1 MGNEHVT
8 QARLIID
15 LKEKIYAGKRISAP
29 EAVELFSWDLI
40 ELGKAGDFRRNM
52 KVAGEEVGFIVDRI
66 INYTNVC
73 QAVCNFCAFHA
84 RAGSIEPYIMSKDE
98 ILEKIGELVAVGGT
112 QIMLQGGIHP
122 DHTLDTY
129 LDMVSSV
136 KKNYP
141 EVVLH
146 SFSPTELYHISDK
159 SGVSVNGVVKALK
172 NAGLDSVPGASDI
185 LVDRVRKLVSP
196 NKITTGQWLEVMHIL
211 HKNNLKSSATMTYGM
226 GETLAER
233 VEHLMVIRDLQDDT
247 GFLRAF
253 IPWSFSPVN
262 TKLTHITP
270 ATGVEYL
277 KIVAIAR
284 IVLDNIN
291 YIQGGW
297 LTEGLKLAQIALS
310 FGVND
315 MGGVLTEEVVVKAAG
330 INNSCSSDQMIDIIR
345 NAGKIPVRRNSDYQ
359 VIERF

>member
-1 MGNEHVT
+1 M
-8 QARLIID
+8 D
-15 LKEKIYAGKRISAP
+15 
-29 EAVELFSWDLI
+29 LFSWDLI

-52 KVAGEEVGFIVDRI
+52 NVAGKEVGFIVDRI

-73 QAVCNFCAFHA
+73 QAVCDFCAFHA
-84 RAGSIEPYIMSKDE
+84 RAGSIEPYSLSMDE
-98 ILEKIGELVAVGGT
+98 ILDKIGELAAVGGT
-112 QIMLQGGIHP
+112 QVMLQGGIHP

-141 EVVLH
+141 QIVLH
-146 SFSPTELYHISDK
+146 SFSPTELCHISEK
-159 SGVSVNGVVKALK
+159 SGVSLDAVVKAMK
-172 NAGLDSVPGASDI
+172 KAGLDSVPGASDM
-185 LVDRVRKLVSP
+185 LVDRVRRRVSP
-196 NKITTGQWLEVMHIL
+196 NKITTAQWLEVMHVL
-211 HKNNLKSSATMTYGM
+211 HRNGMKSSATMTYGM
-226 GETLAER
+226 GETLQER
-233 VEHLMVIRDLQDDT
+233 VEHLMVIRDLQDNT
-247 GFLRAF
+247 GLLRAF

-277 KIVAIAR
+277 KIAAIAR

-330 INNSCSSDQMIDIIR
+330 VDTSCTREQMIDIIR
-345 NAGKIPVRRNSDYQ
+345 NAGKKPVRRDSDYQ